1 MVFRGILMWAGRGR
15 NYDNGNS
22 VNLISKEAKIF
33 SDLRRMIPERECGM
47 VNRFDRIVIPVPD
60 LRAAAKEYQQLLGVA
75 SSEPPV
81 AQGDSPVVW
90 LPLPNTVIELVEFAE
105 GPAFVGG
112 IVFVSAE
119 SPAQDEV
126 VANARGLDIRLCDGA
141 RTSAIRA
148 RQQESADTELR
159 VDHLVLRTANAAE
172 CIDLFGR
179 QLGIRLAL
187 DQTVPEWGGRM
198 LFFRTGKVT
207 LEVIEPQRKKP
218 DADNFWGIAYQCKDL
233 EQTAAQLAARGITLS
248 EIRPGRKQGSIVAT
262 VKSHCLG
269 IPTLLIQ
276 HG

>member
-1 MVFRGILMWAGRGR
+1 
-15 NYDNGNS
+15 
-22 VNLISKEAKIF
+22 
-33 SDLRRMIPERECGM
+33 M
-47 VNRFDRIVIPVPD
+47 VNRFDRIVIAVPD
-60 LRAAAKEYQQLLGVA
+60 LQAAAEEYQQLLGVA
-75 SSEPPV
+75 SSEPPG
-81 AQGDSPVVW
+81 ALGDSPVVW
-90 LPLPNTVIELVEFAE
+90 LPLPNTVIELVESAGE
-105 GPAFVGG
+105 PAFVGG

-119 SPAQDEV
+119 SPVQDEA
-126 VANARGLDIRLCDGA
+126 VANALGLDIRLCDGG

-148 RQQESADTELR
+148 SQREGDAAGLR
-159 VDHLVLRTANAAE
+159 VDHLVLRTVNAAE

-207 LEVIEPQRKKP
+207 LEVIESQRKKP
-218 DADNFWGIAYQCKDL
+218 DADNFWGIAYQCQDL

-276 HG
+276 QG